1 MGKLNSKKDWYQYLA
16 YSKGYFLPSY
26 TSTKLSFI
34 KDVLKGEKTLLKSAN
49 LRPFNVPSFS
59 ELSVANVMNEI
70 KGDKEIM
77 KHLNYYEGGPLPER
91 DFFFGVVGTLAPRYL
106 EKAIQTAMRKRN
118 TKESTN
124 SDLIM
129 VKADL
134 WKKLSSEP
142 FLSKNKGQAL
152 SLLKTKS
159 KPIRSKKR
167 SRQERL
173 LSYQE
178 YQSQQS

>member
-1 MGKLNSKKDWYQYLA
+1 M
-16 YSKGYFLPSY
+16 
-26 TSTKLSFI
+26 
-34 KDVLKGEKTLLKSAN
+34 KGEKTLLKSAN

-142 FLSKNKGQAL
+142 FLSSKPIILLLIYIIENKGQAL